1 MKRNGDERD
10 RTVTRQRGPGSRKW
24 LHDSRPSAAAGACR
38 GGKTPAAIVASG
50 KTMMPDSLGLADVQT
65 GVVIGLD
72 PYTTPGVKK
81 DATQDEIQGLSPP
94 GKKAAPGPQSRQ
106 QGC

>member
-1 MKRNGDERD
+1 
-10 RTVTRQRGPGSRKW
+10 
-24 LHDSRPSAAAGACR
+24 
-38 GGKTPAAIVASG
+38 
-50 KTMMPDSLGLADVQT
+50 MMPDSLGLADVQT
-65 GVVIGLD
+65 GVVIVLD